1 MMAGPLS
8 LLQRLIATPKDLDR
22 VRDLFEPHVV
32 PRSKTPIDHQIIANQ
47 LLRNI
52 EDDPEA
58 LTHILYQ
65 DQLAKAAYQFSPR
78 KDGTYLPYLVSF
90 EKGLGT
96 PMLEEAYQTAKKA
109 YPENPVFLYST
120 PEALPFYRK
129 QKQWRE
135 SEFEGVPK
143 FERKAQGGLV
153 QMKECNCGRT

>member
-1 MMAGPLS
+1 MPSPLS
-8 LLQRLIATPKDLDR
+8 LLKRLLVTPKELDR
-22 VRDLFEPHVV
+22 ARDLFEPHVI

-65 DQLAKAAYQFSPR
+65 DQLAKAAYQMSPR

-96 PMLEEAYQTAKKA
+96 PMLEDAYQNAKRL
-109 YPENPVFLYST
+109 YPNDPVFLYST

-129 QKQWRE
+129 QSNWME
-135 SEFEGVPK
+135 SNEDGVSK
-143 FERKAQGGLV
+143 FQRKSRGGLV
-153 QMKECNCGRT
+153 QMRECNCGRT